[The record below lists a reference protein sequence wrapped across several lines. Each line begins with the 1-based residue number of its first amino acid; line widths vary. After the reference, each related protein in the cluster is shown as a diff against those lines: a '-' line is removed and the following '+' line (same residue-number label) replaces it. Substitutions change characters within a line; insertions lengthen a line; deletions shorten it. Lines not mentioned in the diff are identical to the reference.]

1 MPQDN
6 ATPSIESIKNV
17 LKVVS
22 NLDVTTISAE
32 TDLFETGIIDSFGMI
47 ELLSGLEKHFSINFE
62 EHYLVPQN
70 FWTLHSILETVN
82 KVISDSSTR

>member
-1 MPQDN
+1 VPQDN

-22 NLDVTTISAE
+22 NLDVTNISAE

-47 ELLSGLEKHFSINFE
+47 ELLSGLEKYFSINFE

-70 FWTLHSILETVN
+70 FWTLYSILETVN
-82 KVISDSSTR
+82 KVISDGSTR